1 MHETDEKFYVPNNV
15 YIIGTMNDIDR
26 SVETFDFAMRR
37 RFVWREITAEES
49 GENMNLTEGC
59 KQRMKNLNDK
69 ITKIEGLG
77 ASYHIGGAYF
87 LDDNGK
93 RIENFDE
100 IWNLRLKPLLY
111 EYLRGIPNAE
121 DNMNELKKAYYGA
134 ATDN

>member
-1 MHETDEKFYVPNNV
+1 M
-15 YIIGTMNDIDR
+15 
-26 SVETFDFAMRR
+26 
-37 RFVWREITAEES
+37 
-49 GENMNLTEGC
+49 
-59 KQRMKNLNDK
+59 DK